1 MVPYSGSKISSEF
14 RPFSIDSC
22 VSGYI
27 IIIVFRGRWTFGSE
41 GPKKEEVMTQ
51 EKDQKKRAGCGIK
64 KLGLRTSA
72 ETKALKRSIQERL
85 RDKHPL
91 NKRQQRK
98 LNAMLRSREGIKA
111 ASGKR
116 KVLEVERN
124 GDAARQRGWKQDK
137 SGKWRNG
144 KGHFVKAE
152 KLAELGLK

>member
-1 MVPYSGSKISSEF
+1 
-14 RPFSIDSC
+14 
-22 VSGYI
+22 
-27 IIIVFRGRWTFGSE
+27 
-41 GPKKEEVMTQ
+41 MTQ